1 MTSAAS
7 GGAGHS
13 RADAG
18 SGGDAAA
25 EAFRRLPSVDR
36 LLGQER
42 LAELAERAGA
52 DLVTHATR
60 QAIDAARQAIVSGAS
75 SSPPSLE
82 ELVEQVAQG
91 VGGFLKPRPRRVIN
105 AAGVIIHTNLGRA
118 PLSDAA
124 LEAMLTVGRG
134 YSDLEYDLAAGE
146 RGSRHDHPER
156 LLRLLTGAE
165 AAIVVNNNASA
176 VLLALTAIAAGKEVI
191 VSRGESIEI
200 GGRFRIPDVLRQ
212 SGATLVEVGTTNRT
226 YASDYAEAITDA
238 TGALLRVHQSNFAII
253 GFASLPDPTE
263 IADLAHGR
271 DIPLINDLGSGC
283 LLDTTEYGLAPEPT
297 VRDALERERSDIAL
311 FSGDKLLGGPQAG
324 IAVGKRELI
333 DAMKRHPLARA
344 VRIDKLDL
352 AALTATLLAYVRG
365 AAPQEIPVWRMISAD
380 EETLEARARRWSDE
394 VGSTG
399 LSVVE
404 ARTAVGGGSLP
415 GQTLPTRALA
425 IEGERT
431 GPGGPDGLAARLRM
445 PSGNQTP
452 VIGRIEDDRLLLDVR
467 TVLPAED
474 DELIASLHTALG
486 A

>member
-1 MTSAAS
+1 MTSTSS
-7 GGAGHS
+7 GGTGHTQAGAG
-13 RADAG
+13 AD
-18 SGGDAAA
+18 GDSAA

-36 LLGQER
+36 LLGQAR
-42 LAELAERAGA
+42 LVELAEQAGT
-52 DLVTHATR
+52 DLVTHTAR
-60 QAIDAARQAIVSGAS
+60 QAIDEARQAIARGAT

-82 ELVEQVAQG
+82 ELVEGVADG
-91 VGGFLKPRPRRVIN
+91 VSEFLRPRPRRVIN
-105 AAGVIIHTNLGRA
+105 AVGVIIHTNLGRA

-124 LEAMLTVGRG
+124 LEAMMTVGRG
-134 YSDLEYDLAAGE
+134 YSDLEYDLAAGD
-146 RGSRHDHPER
+146 RGSRHEHPER
-156 LLRLLTGAE
+156 LLQMLTGAE

-176 VLLALTAIAAGKEVI
+176 VLLALTAIAAGTEVI

-226 YASDYAEAITDA
+226 YASDYAEAITDN

-253 GFASLPDPTE
+253 GFTSSPEPLE
-263 IADLAHGR
+263 IAALAQDR
-271 DIPLINDLGSGC
+271 SIPLINDLGSGC
-283 LLDTTEYGLAPEPT
+283 LLDTAPYGLAPEPT
-297 VRDALERERSDIAL
+297 VRDALEREHADIAL

-333 DAMKRHPLARA
+333 EAMKRHPLARA

-380 EETLEARARRWSDE
+380 EESLEARARRWSQE
-394 VGSTG
+394 IGEAG
-399 LSVVE
+399 LSIVE
-404 ARTAVGGGSLP
+404 AQTAVGGGSLP

-425 IEGERT
+425 IAGERT

-445 PSGNQTP
+445 PPGGQTP

-467 TVLPAED
+467 TVLPEEDAELMD
-474 DELIASLHTALG
+474 TLKSTLG
-486 A
+486 S